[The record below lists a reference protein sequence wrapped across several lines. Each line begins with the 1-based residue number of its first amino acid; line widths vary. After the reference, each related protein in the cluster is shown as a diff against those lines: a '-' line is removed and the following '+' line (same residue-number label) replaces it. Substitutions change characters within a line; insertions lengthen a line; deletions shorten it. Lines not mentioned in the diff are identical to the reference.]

1 MKVLLVDAFDSFV
14 FVIAHYYEKLGATT
28 RIVRVNED
36 PMESYY
42 NWEPD
47 VLVLGPGPGTPK
59 EHKYI
64 DILSKVKDSQVVFGV
79 CLGYQAIGEF
89 FGWELVYAPT
99 IEHGKKSQIAH
110 DSKGIFSGIPSPINV
125 VRYHSLAIEN
135 TNNVNDLVV
144 SASTNCKDNK
154 EVIMGIRHKT
164 RPIEGVQFHPESI
177 GTEFGFQMILN
188 SLNNK
193 ALILKNISHGIEAL

>member
-28 RIVRVNED
+28 RVVRTSEN
-36 PMESYY
+36 PMEVYY

-59 EHKYI
+59 QHGYLN
-64 DILSKVKDSQVVFGV
+64 ILSKIKDEQIVFGV

-89 FGWELVYAPT
+89 FGWKLVYAPT
-99 IEHGKKSQIAH
+99 IEHGKQSKIRH

-135 TNNVNDLVV
+135 SNELNDLIVC
-144 SASTNCKDNK
+144 ASTTNEDN
-154 EVIMGIRHKT
+154 ENVIMGIRHKT

-177 GTEFGFQMILN
+177 GTDFGLQMINN
-188 SLNNK
+188 SLSNVSTCTPE
-193 ALILKNISHGIEAL
+193 LI

>member
-1 MKVLLVDAFDSFV
+1 MKVLLIDAFDSFV
-14 FVIAHYYEKLGATT
+14 FVIAQYYEKLGATT
-28 RIVRVNED
+28 KVIRVNEN
-36 PMESYY
+36 PLEVYH

-47 VLVLGPGPGTPK
+47 VLVLGPGPGTPQ
-59 EHKYI
+59 EHGYL

-99 IEHGKKSQIAH
+99 IEHGKQSLIKH
-110 DSKGIFSGIPSPINV
+110 DSKGVFAGIPSPINI

-135 TNNVNDLVV
+135 NRNTNDLVV
-144 SASTNCKDNK
+144 CASTDCIDSN

-177 GTEFGFQMILN
+177 GTEFGMQIIHN
-188 SLNNK
+188 SLNR
-193 ALILKNISHGIEAL
+193 KNYNF